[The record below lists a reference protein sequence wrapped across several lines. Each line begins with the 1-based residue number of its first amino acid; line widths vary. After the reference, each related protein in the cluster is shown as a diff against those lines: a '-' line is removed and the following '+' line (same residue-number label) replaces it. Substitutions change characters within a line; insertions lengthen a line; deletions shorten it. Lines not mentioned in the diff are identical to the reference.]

1 MAAGGFPLRSS
12 RASTTAEA
20 SKGRG
25 ARSPR
30 PLQWLTRPE
39 SKTAHGFHRPRLLL
53 FAFAPLLASST
64 NAEAR
69 ELRICADTNR
79 HRGRSSDQRKADTP
93 DNVAD
98 ADADLVAGAVE
109 VQCGPAIADR
119 QVVHR
124 NMI

>member
-1 MAAGGFPLRSS
+1 MDSRSEAAELVPPRKQAKAAELALR
-12 RASTTAEA
+12 
-20 SKGRG
+20 GLLQG
-25 ARSPR
+25 A
-30 PLQWLTRPE
+30 WLARPE
-39 SKTAHGFHRPRLLL
+39 STTAHGFHRPRLLL

-119 QVVHR
+119 QVVHC